1 MCIYCCTF
9 IQLNDYWKQMF
20 GLVIDKTYYI
30 SMDNWATLMQQSSFT
45 IKDMNTL
52 IKDLH
57 LEKEVFLI
65 NEDEEENDSEEDDS
79 EEMID
84 IRWVTYNK
92 LLDSHNQLTEAF
104 LTLLDKQE
112 D

>member
-1 MCIYCCTF
+1 MISNTDTNIITEEVTQEVTQTINTF
-9 IQLNDYWKQMF
+9 FKPDESSRFIPEDDSEEEEEEENDS
-20 GLVIDKTYYI
+20 D
-30 SMDNWATLMQQSSFT
+30 
-45 IKDMNTL
+45 
-52 IKDLH
+52 
-57 LEKEVFLI
+57 
-65 NEDEEENDSEEDDS
+65 EDEEENDSEEDDSEEDDS